1 MRPEVTVQPSLRE
14 PQPLLA
20 AGRVRLVAKERC
32 EVLQARAEP
41 GVAFLHS
48 EGLRPLS
55 NEFRGRCC
63 LQIVVRIRG

>member
-1 MRPEVTVQPSLRE
+1 MRPEVRPSLRE
-14 PQPLLA
+14 PQPLLT

-41 GVAFLHS
+41 GVAFLNG
-48 EGLRPLS
+48 EGLPPLGS
-55 NEFRGRCC
+55 EFRGSCC